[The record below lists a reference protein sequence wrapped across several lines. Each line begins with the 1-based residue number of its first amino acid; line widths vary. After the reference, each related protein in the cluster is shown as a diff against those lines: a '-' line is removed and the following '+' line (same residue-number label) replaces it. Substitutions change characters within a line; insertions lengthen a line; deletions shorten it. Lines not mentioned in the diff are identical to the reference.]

1 MSLFQYLDKIDT
13 TWKPFFDNQF
23 NKTYFNNLIDKL
35 DYEYDNYHIL
45 PKKDQVFRVFQLPI
59 DQIKIVIIG
68 QDPYPTPGHPN
79 GLAFSV
85 NEDVIPL
92 PKSLKNIYKE
102 IKKEY
107 TDFNKSNGDLI
118 SWFYQ
123 GVFLINTILS
133 IRSKEI
139 LSHKDIGWN
148 TFTDNLLSYLRENT
162 HNLVFMLWGKN
173 SHNFE
178 SKIDTSK
185 NIVIKTSHP
194 SPLGYSKTGT
204 YFKSFK
210 DSNQFIEANN
220 YLKSV
225 NKTEIDW

>member
-1 MSLFQYLDKIDT
+1 MSLSVYLDKIDP
-13 TWKPFFDNQF
+13 TWKPFFGDQF
-23 NKTYFNNLIDKL
+23 NKTYFNDLMGKL

-68 QDPYPTPGHPN
+68 QDPYPTPSHPN

-85 NEDVIPL
+85 NEGVSPL

-107 TDFNKSNGDLI
+107 PDFDKLNGDLS
-118 SWFYQ
+118 SWFDQ

-148 TFTDNLLSYLRENT
+148 IFTDNLLSYLRENT
-162 HNLVFMLWGKN
+162 HNLVFMLWGRN

-178 SKIDTSK
+178 SKIDTSR
-185 NIVIKTSHP
+185 NLIIKTSHP

-204 YFKSFK
+204 DFKSFK

-225 NKTEIDW
+225 NKTEIAW